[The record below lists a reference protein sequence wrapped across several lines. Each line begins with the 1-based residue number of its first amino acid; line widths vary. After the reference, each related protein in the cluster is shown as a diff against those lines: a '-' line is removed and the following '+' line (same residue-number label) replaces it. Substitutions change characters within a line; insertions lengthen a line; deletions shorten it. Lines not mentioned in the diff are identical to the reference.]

1 MKKWIPILLLL
12 SLTSSAF
19 AVKAWVRNTFRGY
32 QDGVYEPEETLFN
45 GKASYKLPGADWYVR
60 WIVDYP
66 SSGSNSWSIITS
78 EDEILYY
85 VQSDA
90 DDPPNSGW
98 VTTQSDPSTP
108 STPSGL
114 QVLEAISGNGAYT
127 REAEDYNGYASYR
140 KDDDSRWLVR
150 FIDGEWRIY
159 RPGFMVAY
167 SIYALYTPLSSGWS
181 PVSATPTVDIVPD
194 DFVLPVSLV
203 SLEAELEQNR
213 VILTWQTHSESE
225 NLGFILE
232 RRSSANAW
240 QWLADYNSHDALG
253 GKGTVTDTTL
263 YTFTDDRIEPGLILY
278 RLWQQDINGQHH
290 YVGEISI
297 TVPEN
302 TLPETFTLLPAFP
315 NPFNMTTT
323 CTIKMPYAAPIEV
336 KVISMNGQVI
346 KTLYR
351 GELNAGT
358 HYMQWDGRNDRNVP
372 VPSGVYLIDLSSPT
386 NHKVRKVSL
395 VK

>member
-19 AVKAWVRNTFRGY
+19 AVKAWVRNTFRDY
-32 QDGVYEPEETLFN
+32 QDGVYEPEATLYN

-66 SSGSNSWSIITS
+66 SSGSNSWSIVTS

-90 DDPPNSGW
+90 DDPPGSGW
-98 VTTQSDPSTP
+98 ITAQSDPNTP
-108 STPSGL
+108 FTPSGL

-127 REAEDYNGYASYR
+127 REAEDYNEYASYR
-140 KDDDSRWLVR
+140 KDDNSHWLVR

-167 SIYALYTPLSSGWS
+167 SIYALYTPLSSGWTA
-181 PVSATPTVDIVPD
+181 VSATPRVDIVPD

-203 SLEAELEQNR
+203 SLQAELVQNR
-213 VILTWQTHSESE
+213 VFLTWQTHSESE

-232 RRSSANAW
+232 KKTSSNAW
-240 QWLADYNSHDALG
+240 QWLADYNSHDVLE

-263 YTFTDDRIEPGLILY
+263 YTFIDDRIEPGLILY
-278 RLWQQDINGQHH
+278 RLWQQDINGQRH

-297 TVPEN
+297 TVPKN

-323 CTIKMPYAAPIEV
+323 CIIKLPYAAPIEL

-386 NHKVRKVSL
+386 NRNVRKVSL
-395 VK
+395 IK